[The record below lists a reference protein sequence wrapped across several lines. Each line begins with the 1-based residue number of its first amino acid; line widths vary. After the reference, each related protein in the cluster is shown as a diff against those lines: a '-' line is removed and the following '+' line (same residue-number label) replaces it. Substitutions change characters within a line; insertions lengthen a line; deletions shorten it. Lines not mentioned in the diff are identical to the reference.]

1 MATTSGIGSVLD
13 VNGIVTSLMNVEKA
27 PLTKVATQKNGI
39 SITNFS
45 IRHPQKCIVHIP
57 NLRKCTFKLI

>member
-13 VNGIVTSLMNVEKA
+13 VNTIVSNLMSVERA
-27 PLTKVATQKNGI
+27 PLTKVATQKNSI

-45 IRHPQKCIVHIP
+45 
-57 NLRKCTFKLI
+57 LRYTKKCTVYLSVFC